1 MSSATIVPDP
11 GNLRLIC
18 MYADR
23 DQVIVSGCTTAPEAR
38 CPLCRRPSS
47 RTHSRY
53 MRTVSDLPWQG
64 MPVKLRIRIR
74 RFFCD
79 NPSCDRAIFTEHL
92 PTVVSPYARRT
103 NRLNSWLTQV
113 AFALGGEPGARL
125 LRGLG
130 VMLSGDTLLN
140 HIRSL
145 ELRSWPTPRVLSVD
159 DFALRKGRTYG
170 TALVDIERH
179 VMVDILPDRS
189 AEVLTRWL
197 SEHSGVEVIAR
208 DRGGEYARGAM
219 YGAPDAVQVA
229 DRFHLIRN
237 LRDVVLRVFKRHG
250 KMIERVPAPGRS
262 QQTLTRLR
270 VDREP
275 SKERTREQMR
285 ERFDSIHALESEG
298 MSTSAIARAL
308 GLHRHTVQKY
318 TGLGAPPERRH
329 YTRKTSMLAPYEGY
343 ILERWK
349 GGCHN
354 AMQLWRE
361 IRAMGYP
368 GAYNAVVALTGYL
381 RSEERE
387 GRPPPKAPPGMTPS
401 QAAALLVQ
409 RKEKLTDEERLAVE
423 RRHGLHPDIER
434 SASLLEEFAQM
445 VRDRTG
451 DATMRLHTWLEEVEE
466 SGVPEL
472 KTFAAKLRKD
482 LDAVIAG
489 LTMPYSQGQTE
500 GQINRLKLIKRSMY
514 GRAKFDLLR
523 QRILYTAA

>member
-208 DRGGEYARGAM
+208 DRGGVRAG
-219 YGAPDAVQVA
+219 
-229 DRFHLIRN
+229 
-237 LRDVVLRVFKRHG
+237 RDVWSTG
-250 KMIERVPAPGRS
+250 CCAGGGQVPSDQES
-262 QQTLTRLR
+262 QRRRLEGIQAAWKD
-270 VDREP
+270 DRA
-275 SKERTREQMR
+275 SAGAG
-285 ERFDSIHALESEG
+285 SITAD
-298 MSTSAIARAL
+298 ADPP
-308 GLHRHTVQKY
+308 
-318 TGLGAPPERRH
+318 TGG
-329 YTRKTSMLAPYEGY
+329 
-343 ILERWK
+343 
-349 GGCHN
+349 
-354 AMQLWRE
+354 
-361 IRAMGYP
+361 P
-368 GAYNAVVALTGYL
+368 GAV
-381 RSEERE
+381 
-387 GRPPPKAPPGMTPS
+387 
-401 QAAALLVQ
+401 
-409 RKEKLTDEERLAVE
+409 
-423 RRHGLHPDIER
+423 
-434 SASLLEEFAQM
+434 
-445 VRDRTG
+445 
-451 DATMRLHTWLEEVEE
+451 
-466 SGVPEL
+466 
-472 KTFAAKLRKD
+472 
-482 LDAVIAG
+482 
-489 LTMPYSQGQTE
+489 
-500 GQINRLKLIKRSMY
+500 
-514 GRAKFDLLR
+514 
-523 QRILYTAA
+523 